1 MFRNRVKQISWFVY
15 ESFARTVGYRQVH
28 RAIKSS
34 PNIRLPV
41 TLSLALPFFGN
52 KKTSLTQAN
61 ERDLDVDDDKLIL
74 QQKLIEADQLFLAN
88 KYEDVVRLL
97 GEYKD
102 KNDVQVLWRLS
113 KAEYNMSLDENISK
127 EKKKSLISSAHESI
141 IKALSIDSN
150 ISEVHKWAAVLID
163 AYSNIN
169 LGIKEQLLKLET
181 VKFHL
186 QMALELNPKD
196 PFIRYMIGYW
206 CYNLADTSWF
216 RRKLGSIIFGTEI
229 PESTYEEAL
238 EYFREAESIQPKFY
252 CKNLLMLGKTF
263 LKMDNKFSAEYYLK
277 LVTQYP
283 VKTVEDHQAK
293 IEAEKILKSSF
304 GL

>member
-1 MFRNRVKQISWFVY
+1 ML
-15 ESFARTVGYRQVH
+15 G
-28 RAIKSS
+28 
-34 PNIRLPV
+34 
-41 TLSLALPFFGN
+41 LSIPFFSNN
-52 KKTSLTQAN
+52 KASLIKAN
-61 ERDLDVDDDKLIL
+61 EHELAVDDEKIIL

-97 GEYKD
+97 GEYKE
-102 KNDVQVLWRLS
+102 KNNVQVLWRLS

-141 IKALSIDSN
+141 IKALSIDPN

-186 QMALELNPKD
+186 QTALELNPKD
-196 PFIRYMIGYW
+196 PFLRYMIGYW
-206 CYNLADTSWF
+206 CYNLADISWF
-216 RRKLGSIIFGTEI
+216 RRKLGSIIFDTEI
-229 PESTYEEAL
+229 PTSTYEEAL

>member
-1 MFRNRVKQISWFVY
+1 MFRNRVKHISWFVY
-15 ESFARTVGYRQVH
+15 ESFTRTIGYRQAR
-28 RAIKSS
+28 RAVKCS
-34 PNIRLPV
+34 PNVRLPMV
-41 TLSLALPFFGN
+41 LSLSFPLFGYN
-52 KKTSLTQAN
+52 KTNLTNNN
-61 ERDLDVDDDKLIL
+61 ELELAVNNDELVLE
-74 QQKLIEADQLFLAN
+74 QKLIEADQLFLAN
-88 KYEDVVRLL
+88 KFEDVVKLL

-102 KNDVQVLWRLS
+102 KNNVQVLWRLS

-169 LGIKEQLLKLET
+169 LGVKEQLLKLET

-186 QMALELNPKD
+186 QKALELNPKD
-196 PFIRYMIGYW
+196 PFSRYMIGYW
-206 CYNLADTSWF
+206 SYNLADISWF
-216 RRKLGSIIFGTEI
+216 RRKLGSILLGTEI
-229 PESTYEEAL
+229 PTSTYEEAL

-304 GL
+304 G

>member
-1 MFRNRVKQISWFVY
+1 MFRNRVKHISWFVY
-15 ESFARTVGYRQVH
+15 ESFARTVGYRQPH
-28 RAIKSS
+28 RLAVKPS

-41 TLSLALPFFGN
+41 ALSLALPFFSSKN
-52 KKTSLTQAN
+52 TSLTKVN
-61 ERDLDVDDDKLIL
+61 EHDLDVDNEKVVL

-97 GEYKD
+97 VDYKD

-141 IKALSIDSN
+141 IKALNIDSN

-196 PFIRYMIGYW
+196 PLIRYMIGYW
-206 CYNLADTSWF
+206 CYNLADISWF

-304 GL
+304 